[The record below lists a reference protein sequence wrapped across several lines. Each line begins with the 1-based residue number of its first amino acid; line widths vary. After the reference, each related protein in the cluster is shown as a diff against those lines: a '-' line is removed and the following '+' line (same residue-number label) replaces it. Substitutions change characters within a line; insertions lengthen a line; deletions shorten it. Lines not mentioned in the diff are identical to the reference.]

1 MRWCQL
7 YLFMSII
14 SIFSKTRNVYF
25 VNVLSFNVR
34 DFDFSY
40 RAFWPGFCDKWN
52 KPFLL
57 FDMFFFIYIYTVLF
71 FLMNELSYWL
81 SFPFRFILLLRRT
94 MFVELGFHRRL
105 GISQFLDCPR
115 VSDEWKNRRYSR
127 LPRMGS
133 DISVNSGAFLFFWR
147 LPDFRDGQRTLQLKL
162 YAKALAYYQSSFFLA
177 ELFPQRCTVV
187 RLSGSCVFWSWAST
201 LQEFPFYCPFR
212 CCYVEVLWELPLWP
226 CECTSKDHDQ

>member
-1 MRWCQL
+1 
-7 YLFMSII
+7 
-14 SIFSKTRNVYF
+14 
-25 VNVLSFNVR
+25 
-34 DFDFSY
+34 
-40 RAFWPGFCDKWN
+40 
-52 KPFLL
+52 
-57 FDMFFFIYIYTVLF
+57 
-71 FLMNELSYWL
+71 MNELSYWI

-94 MFVELGFHRRL
+94 MFVELDFHRRL

-187 RLSGSCVFWSWAST
+187 RLTGSCVFWSWAST

-226 CECTSKDHDQ
+226 CECTSKDHDQQI

>member
-1 MRWCQL
+1 MFYHSVYVILIFDIVLFGQGFAINEINPSYYLICFFL
-7 YLFMSII
+7 Y
-14 SIFSKTRNVYF
+14 
-25 VNVLSFNVR
+25 
-34 DFDFSY
+34 
-40 RAFWPGFCDKWN
+40 
-52 KPFLL
+52 
-57 FDMFFFIYIYTVLF
+57 IYINGSI

-147 LPDFRDGQRTLQLKL
+147 LPDFRDGQRKLQLKL
-162 YAKALAYYQSSFFLA
+162 YAKALAYLFDPASVPVRITINKLNFIPMLQNKMNTFLHQPQPQVR
-177 ELFPQRCTVV
+177 EL
-187 RLSGSCVFWSWAST
+187 T
-201 LQEFPFYCPFR
+201 LDDNFLMTARNYF
-212 CCYVEVLWELPLWP
+212 
-226 CECTSKDHDQ
+226 

>member
-57 FDMFFFIYIYTVLF
+57 FDMFFFIYINGSI

-81 SFPFRFILLLRRT
+81 SFPFRFILLLRRI

-147 LPDFRDGQRTLQLKL
+147 LPDFRDGQRKLQLKL
-162 YAKALAYYQSSFFLA
+162 YAKALAYLFDPASVPVRITINKLNFIPMLQNKMNTFLHQPQPQVR
-177 ELFPQRCTVV
+177 EL
-187 RLSGSCVFWSWAST
+187 T
-201 LQEFPFYCPFR
+201 LDDNFLMTARNYF
-212 CCYVEVLWELPLWP
+212 
-226 CECTSKDHDQ
+226 

>member
-1 MRWCQL
+1 MPCCQL

-25 VNVLSFNVR
+25 VKVLSFNVR

-40 RAFWPGFCDKWN
+40 RAFWPGFCGKWN

-57 FDMFFFIYIYTVLF
+57 IDLSMYMVLF
-71 FLMNELSYWL
+71 YLMNELSNWL
-81 SFPFRFILLLRRT
+81 TFPFRFILLLRRT

-105 GISQFLDCPR
+105 GILQFLDCPG

-147 LPDFRDGQRTLQLKL
+147 LPDFRDGQRKLQLKL
-162 YAKALAYYQSSFFLA
+162 YAKALAYLFDPASVPVRITINKLNFIPMLQNKMNTFLHQPQPQVR
-177 ELFPQRCTVV
+177 EL
-187 RLSGSCVFWSWAST
+187 T
-201 LQEFPFYCPFR
+201 LDDNFLMTARNYF
-212 CCYVEVLWELPLWP
+212 
-226 CECTSKDHDQ
+226 

>member
-1 MRWCQL
+1 
-7 YLFMSII
+7 
-14 SIFSKTRNVYF
+14 
-25 VNVLSFNVR
+25 
-34 DFDFSY
+34 
-40 RAFWPGFCDKWN
+40 
-52 KPFLL
+52 
-57 FDMFFFIYIYTVLF
+57 
-71 FLMNELSYWL
+71 MNELSYWI

-94 MFVELGFHRRL
+94 MFVELDFHRRL

-187 RLSGSCVFWSWAST
+187 RLTGHVYFDRGHPHFRNFRSTVPFDVVMLKSYENCLFDPASVPVRIT
-201 LQEFPFYCPFR
+201 INKFNFILMLQNKMNTFLHQP
-212 CCYVEVLWELPLWP
+212 
-226 CECTSKDHDQ
+226 

>member
-71 FLMNELSYWL
+71 FLMNELSYWI

-94 MFVELGFHRRL
+94 MFVELDFHRRL

-133 DISVNSGAFLFFWR
+133 DISVNSGAFSIFLTLARFPGWSANIAIEVICESFSLLPILLFLGWVV
-147 LPDFRDGQRTLQLKL
+147 PSAVHCRTALQFMCILIVGIH
-162 YAKALAYYQSSFFLA
+162 A
-177 ELFPQRCTVV
+177 
-187 RLSGSCVFWSWAST
+187 SGIS
-201 LQEFPFYCPFR
+201 
-212 CCYVEVLWELPLWP
+212 VLLPLSMLLCWSLMRIASL
-226 CECTSKDHDQ
+226 TLRVYQ